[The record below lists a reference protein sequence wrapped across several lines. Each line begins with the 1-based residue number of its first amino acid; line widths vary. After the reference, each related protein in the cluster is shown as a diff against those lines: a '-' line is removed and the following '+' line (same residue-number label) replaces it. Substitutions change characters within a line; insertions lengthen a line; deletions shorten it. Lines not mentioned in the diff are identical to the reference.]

1 LLERL
6 INARVY
12 VASLHNVYIPEAGV
26 VDAKA
31 RERKWKE
38 KR

>member
-1 LLERL
+1 MIR
-6 INARVY
+6 IHV
-12 VASLHNVYIPEAGV
+12 VGLHNIYIPEAGV